1 MPDSEGEE
9 KIGPKKGKK
18 NSNLKWYLIGG
29 AGVVAILV
37 FYFVSKS
44 NSNAQSTNTT
54 PQTSGLDPNTLAALS
69 QAGLLGGASTGAQ
82 TGATGATGAVGP
94 AGPAGPTGATGPAGP
109 TGATGA
115 TGASGNGGGG
125 RNYGGGGNPTGGTPG
140 STNKGG
146 TPTGG
151 GGGTVSHS
159 APKTTYSSYTVKPG
173 QTLSSIANMFGIS
186 VATLAHANVYVP
198 GELPGNAK
206 VGQTLGTGAGL
217 RTGQV
222 LKIPHTK

>member
-1 MPDSEGEE
+1 MPDAQGEE

-44 NSNAQSTNTT
+44 NSNAQSTNAT
-54 PQTSGLDPNTLAALS
+54 PPTSGLDPNTLAALS

-82 TGATGATGAVGP
+82 TGATGATGPAGP

-115 TGASGNGGGG
+115 TGASSGGGG
-125 RNYGGGGNPTGGTPG
+125 WGGNPTGGTPG

-146 TPTGG
+146 SSTGG
-151 GGGTVSHS
+151 GGGTVSRSVPH
-159 APKTTYSSYTVKPG
+159 TTYSSYTVKPG

-198 GELPGNAK
+198 GEVAGNKK

-217 RTGQV
+217 KTGQV